1 MTAVDNYIEYAH
13 AALANH
19 ANKDAASRYLLFDAV
34 KDREF
39 ERVLDIGCGPGQEL
53 LPFLERSNAF
63 CVGVDVAEALGD
75 VTAQVF
81 IDQPK
86 AAFVRTFGETL
97 PFGDESF
104 DVILCRVA
112 IPYMNNRKAI
122 AEAAR
127 VLRPGGVYLLKTH
140 APSFFFGMIR
150 ERVSTMNPKM
160 LAYPVICLAA
170 SLWHSVTG
178 RQLEKGFWR
187 GKEIY
192 QTRTFLE
199 REFMRAGLFIEGVLA
214 DDNPKTPSYVVV
226 KRALA

>member
-13 AALANH
+13 AALVNH

-170 SLWHSVTG
+170 SLWHSLTG